1 MIGYNDG
8 IKNLLIEQI
17 FYQKYTAKNYEISSE
32 FLKEIK
38 VSPYSNCLYCCIS
51 LYFYHNEEHHME
63 IRRKVF
69 DYIKNNKQQIYIY
82 FQGIESESNNLAD
95 NEELLNEYIIR
106 HNIEWAFAGDSEYSA
121 IILLY
126 KLKYYYLKRILRI

>member
-1 MIGYNDG
+1 M
-8 IKNLLIEQI
+8 
-17 FYQKYTAKNYEISSE
+17 
-32 FLKEIK
+32 K
-38 VSPYSNCLYCCIS
+38 VSPYGNCLYCCIS
-51 LYFYHNEEHHME
+51 LYYFHFEEQKLE

-69 DYIKNNKQQIYIY
+69 DYIKNNKEQFYMY
-82 FQGIESESNNLAD
+82 FQGIESENNNLVD
-95 NEELLNEYIIR
+95 NEALLNEYIIK